1 MIAREGL
8 CASPG
13 YFANRCCSIKS
24 DADLIPSKTFPHI
37 SVQMGGMEILVLMV
51 FGTLCAG
58 LMMVMYQ
65 KNAELFEAIER
76 NEVKIRELEK
86 GRNSVEQDSLIR
98 QRLSTTE
105 SRVTALERLIK
116 THSGDLDKLK
126 SAGPVGQET
135 SGGATGVDTAAVVQ
149 QQQVLSNQ
157 ILFVNERVTK
167 IATQFDQVNNAQLY
181 LASKAVIAENANVCV
196 FSNTENCPPHMR
208 KFATFGII
216 GHSGDM
222 PIPTGYYQGGP
233 FNDNG
238 WNWIH
243 GGLCCPE

>member
-1 MIAREGL
+1 MA
-8 CASPG
+8 
-13 YFANRCCSIKS
+13 
-24 DADLIPSKTFPHI
+24 
-37 SVQMGGMEILVLMV
+37 GMEILVLIV

-65 KNAELFEAIER
+65 KNSELFEAIER
-76 NEVKIRELEK
+76 NEAKIRELEK

-105 SRVTALERLIK
+105 SRVTALERLMK
-116 THSGDLDKLK
+116 THSTDLDKLK
-126 SAGPVGQET
+126 ATGPVDQNNAA
-135 SGGATGVDTAAVVQ
+135 GAAAVDNAAVVQ
-149 QQQVLSNQ
+149 QQQLLSNQ

-167 IATQFDQVNNAQLY
+167 VATQFDQLNNAQIF
-181 LASKAVIAENANVCV
+181 LANKAIMAENANVCV

-222 PIPTGYYQGGP
+222 PIPAGYYQGGA

>member
-1 MIAREGL
+1 MA
-8 CASPG
+8 
-13 YFANRCCSIKS
+13 
-24 DADLIPSKTFPHI
+24 
-37 SVQMGGMEILVLMV
+37 GMEILVLIV

-65 KNAELFEAIER
+65 KNSELFEAIER
-76 NEVKIRELEK
+76 NEAKIRELEK

-105 SRVTALERLIK
+105 SRVTTLERLMK
-116 THSGDLDKLK
+116 TYGGDLDKLK
-126 SAGPVGQET
+126 AGGPAVQNNAASAPAAD
-135 SGGATGVDTAAVVQ
+135 SAAVVQ

-167 IATQFDQVNNAQLY
+167 MATQFDQLNNAQVF
-181 LASKAVIAENANVCV
+181 LASKAVLSENANVCV
-196 FSNTENCPPHMR
+196 FSNTETCPPHMR

-222 PIPTGYYQGGP
+222 PIPNGYYQGGP